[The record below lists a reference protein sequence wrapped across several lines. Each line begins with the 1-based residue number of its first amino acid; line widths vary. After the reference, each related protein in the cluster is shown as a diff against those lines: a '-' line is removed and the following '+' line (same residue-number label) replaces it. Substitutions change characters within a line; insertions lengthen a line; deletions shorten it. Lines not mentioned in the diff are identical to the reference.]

1 MKKNSY
7 RWPTKIK
14 KFGILNPILKFFIAL
29 YENEIPWQVEVNDE
43 DTLVNHIKTV
53 MLPNFI
59 EQLEFPNQIES
70 RKKHLYITKKHISLS
85 YLERILIVENND
97 PDIKKISKIKDNK
110 GNDYALEALIILI
123 NKRKKLAFEKWVK
136 LLEGNYSHDP
146 AFRFILMRLIF
157 ESSGYGT
164 RQPLKDPVKDIIS
177 LMYRGMKL
185 GALLPSHSIIDAY
198 NFNFNFKDGWIY
210 IDSGI
215 ENLHKLMRYANNS
228 GWCIGQKKHATL
240 YLRSNCFFI
249 LYSNNEPVVALR
261 MSKGLDK
268 VIECRGRHNS
278 VPEKWF
284 SKIWLFLKTLNSDI
298 SYCNHIESVIDASL
312 KSILAESFLKGERE
326 EFIDVNK
333 IENMSTYDYM
343 FDFIVNNLTGI
354 FQDEVIPNEI
364 RSRNDFEYIR
374 EISWSDAVDKQ
385 PILSLVVPDDLKDK
399 YINNSNKLNIDSEV
413 KLYTQNW
420 IERLRKNPTKFSYTY
435 YMYGR
440 RVCSRMPSALFY
452 NEEIINTLKRSWM
465 PSNIGKANYEI
476 PAVQLSILK
485 AFRGQ
490 NFVNMINSTDYKK
503 RSIIRLVYREI
514 KNAFDR
520 KKHLNLPIHEKIQ
533 DELNY
538 LNRAYLLCGD

>member
-14 KFGILNPILKFFIAL
+14 KFGILNPVLKFFIAL

-59 EQLEFPNQIES
+59 EQFEFPDQIES
-70 RKKHLYITKKHISLS
+70 RKKHLYITKKHISIS
-85 YLERILIVENND
+85 YLERILIIENND
-97 PDIKKISKIKDNK
+97 PDIKKISKIKEKK

-123 NKRKKLAFEKWVK
+123 NKRKKHAFEKWVK
-136 LLEGNYSHDP
+136 ILEGNYSHDP

-177 LMYRGMKL
+177 LIYRGMKL
-185 GALLPSHSIIDAY
+185 GALLPCHSIVDAY
-198 NFNFNFKDGWIY
+198 NCNFNFKDGWIY

-240 YLRSNCFFI
+240 YLRNTCFFI

-261 MSKGLDK
+261 MSKGLDI

-298 SYCNHIESVIDASL
+298 SYCDHIESVIDASL
-312 KSILAESFLKGERE
+312 KPILTESFLNGERE

-333 IENMSTYDYM
+333 IANMSTYDYM
-343 FDFIVNNLTGI
+343 FDFIINNLTGI
-354 FQDEVIPNEI
+354 FHDEVIPHEI
-364 RSRNDFEYIR
+364 RNRNDFEYIR

-385 PILSLVVPDDLKDK
+385 PILSLVLPEDLKEK
-399 YINNSNKLNIDSEV
+399 CSNKLNIDSDV
-413 KLYTQNW
+413 WVYKQNW
-420 IERLRKNPTKFSYTY
+420 IGKLQNNPTKYSYTSY
-435 YMYGR
+435 IYGN
-440 RVCSRMPSALFY
+440 RVCSRMSSALFY
-452 NEEIINTLKRSWM
+452 NEEIIDTLKRSWT
-465 PSNIGKANYEI
+465 PSNVSKANYEI

-490 NFVNMINSTDYKK
+490 KFVSMINSDDYKK
-503 RSIIRLVYREI
+503 RSVIRSVYREI

-520 KKHLNLPIHEKIQ
+520 KRSLDLPIHKRIQ
-533 DELNY
+533 DELDA

>member
-14 KFGILNPILKFFIAL
+14 KFGILNPVLKFFIAL

-59 EQLEFPNQIES
+59 EQYEFPDQIES

-85 YLERILIVENND
+85 YLERVLIVENND
-97 PDIKKISKIKDNK
+97 PDIKKISKIKEKK

-123 NKRKKLAFEKWVK
+123 NKRKKHAFEKWVK
-136 LLEGNYSHDP
+136 ILEGNYSHDP

-164 RQPLKDPVKDIIS
+164 RQSLKDPVKDIIS
-177 LMYRGMKL
+177 LIYRGMKL
-185 GALLPSHSIIDAY
+185 GALLPSHSIVDAY

-240 YLRSNCFFI
+240 YLRSTCFFI

-261 MSKGLDK
+261 MSKCLDK

-298 SYCNHIESVIDASL
+298 SYCDHIESVIDASL
-312 KSILAESFLKGERE
+312 KPILTESFLKGERE

-354 FQDEVIPNEI
+354 FQDEMIPNEI

-385 PILSLVVPDDLKDK
+385 PILSLVLPDDLKEK
-399 YINNSNKLNIDSEV
+399 CGNKSNIDSDV
-413 KLYTQNW
+413 WGYKQNW
-420 IERLRKNPTKFSYTY
+420 IGRLQKNPTKYSYTSY
-435 YMYGR
+435 IYGN
-440 RVCSRMPSALFY
+440 RVCTKMSSALFY
-452 NEEIINTLKRSWM
+452 NEEIIDTLKRSWT
-465 PSNIGKANYEI
+465 PSNVVKANYDI

-490 NFVNMINSTDYKK
+490 KFVSMINSTEYKK
-503 RSIIRLVYREI
+503 RSVIRLVYREI

-520 KKHLNLPIHEKIQ
+520 KKHLNLPIHERIQ

-538 LNRAYLLCGD
+538 LNRAYLLCVD

>member
-1 MKKNSY
+1 
-7 RWPTKIK
+7 
-14 KFGILNPILKFFIAL
+14 
-29 YENEIPWQVEVNDE
+29 
-43 DTLVNHIKTV
+43 

-59 EQLEFPNQIES
+59 EQFEFPDQIES

-85 YLERILIVENND
+85 YLERILIIENND
-97 PDIKKISKIKDNK
+97 PDIKKISRIKEKN
-110 GNDYALEALIILI
+110 GNDDALEALIILI
-123 NKRKKLAFEKWVK
+123 NKRKKHAFEKWVK
-136 LLEGNYSHDP
+136 ILEGNYSHDP

-177 LMYRGMKL
+177 LIYRGMKL
-185 GALLPSHSIIDAY
+185 GALLPCHSIVDAY
-198 NFNFNFKDGWIY
+198 NCNFNFKDGWIY

-240 YLRSNCFFI
+240 YLRNTCFFI

-298 SYCNHIESVIDASL
+298 SYCDHIESVIDASL
-312 KSILAESFLKGERE
+312 KPILTESFLNGERE

-333 IENMSTYDYM
+333 IANMSTYDYM
-343 FDFIVNNLTGI
+343 FDFIINNLTGI
-354 FQDEVIPNEI
+354 FHDEVIPHEI
-364 RSRNDFEYIR
+364 RNRNDFEYIR

-385 PILSLVVPDDLKDK
+385 PILSLVLPEDLKEK
-399 YINNSNKLNIDSEV
+399 CSNKLNIDSDV
-413 KLYTQNW
+413 WVYKQNW
-420 IERLRKNPTKFSYTY
+420 IGKLQKNPTKYSYTSY
-435 YMYGR
+435 IYGN
-440 RVCSRMPSALFY
+440 RVCSRMSSALFY
-452 NEEIINTLKRSWM
+452 NEEIIDTLKRSWT
-465 PSNIGKANYEI
+465 PSNVSKANYEI

-490 NFVNMINSTDYKK
+490 KFVSMINSDDYKK
-503 RSIIRLVYREI
+503 RSVIRSVYREI

-520 KKHLNLPIHEKIQ
+520 KRYLDLPIDKRIQ
-533 DELNY
+533 DELDA